1 MPLISIAR
9 AQYTHRGAV
18 PGGVIVA
25 VDVELGEPADG
36 DLLDVGQQVVRYP
49 LGVLSDLAGAVR
61 ADGVEVAQQDD
72 APLRVRAVVVTRH
85 ILKDKLRKHKLR

>member
-61 ADGVEVAQQDD
+61 TDGVEVAQQDD